1 MIGRGVGLGLI
12 TRLARGVVLGGV
24 AALVTACV
32 DAPPAEPPLLTLT
45 EAGGSRPSA
54 AVAADAAVLV
64 AWVDAGG
71 DVRLARV
78 VEGGVEEVVRV
89 NDIAGDAAAH
99 EQAPAQVA
107 VGPDGGVFVVWQ
119 NNREVP
125 GRRFPASDLRFARSA
140 DGGRSFEPAVTV
152 NDDAGGPPASHTFHD
167 MVVGANGTIHVS
179 WIDGRASAAG
189 DSVTGPEI
197 RVASSRDDGRSFSAS
212 VVVAQQSCPCCR
224 TSLAVA
230 PDGRLAVAWRSV
242 RDGNVRDIA
251 VAVSEDGGRSWG
263 EPIRAHE
270 DGWRIDGCPHAGPSL
285 AWDVDG
291 RLHVAWYT
299 GMEGRQGL
307 WYAVSDAA
315 VAEFGPALPV
325 STGEWVPPSLV
336 SLAADGGGVRVAW
349 DDRRSDPVVVRV
361 GRMSERGL
369 EEEEVVGGRAPS
381 LVVGPGASVLA
392 LVDGEGA
399 VRARVWR

>member
-1 MIGRGVGLGLI
+1 
-12 TRLARGVVLGGV
+12 
-24 AALVTACV
+24 
-32 DAPPAEPPLLTLT
+32 
-45 EAGGSRPSA
+45 
-54 AVAADAAVLV
+54 
-64 AWVDAGG
+64 
-71 DVRLARV
+71 
-78 VEGGVEEVVRV
+78 
-89 NDIAGDAAAH
+89 
-99 EQAPAQVA
+99 
-107 VGPDGGVFVVWQ
+107 
-119 NNREVP
+119 
-125 GRRFPASDLRFARSA
+125 
-140 DGGRSFEPAVTV
+140 
-152 NDDAGGPPASHTFHD
+152 
-167 MVVGANGTIHVS
+167 
-179 WIDGRASAAG
+179 
-189 DSVTGPEI
+189 
-197 RVASSRDDGRSFSAS
+197 
-212 VVVAQQSCPCCR
+212 
-224 TSLAVA
+224 
-230 PDGRLAVAWRSV
+230 SV

-361 GRMSERGL
+361 GRMS
-369 EEEEVVGGRAPS
+369 
-381 LVVGPGASVLA
+381 
-392 LVDGEGA
+392 
-399 VRARVWR
+399 